1 VRTSPHDFWV
11 SVISGEARGPLARAA
26 AAALRLVSAGYG
38 MALRV
43 HLAGYRLGLA
53 KGLRL
58 PAVVVSVGN
67 LTVGGTGKT
76 TAAESV
82 ARWLWERGRRVAL
95 LSRGYRGSGER
106 DAVIVSEGFGP
117 LVDVATAGDEPYML
131 AQALPSVAVLVGK
144 DRRLTGR
151 LAVERLGADA
161 LVLDDGFQ
169 YHRLAKDIEIVL
181 VDALAPFGYDF
192 LVPRGMLR
200 EPLGH
205 LARADGVWLT
215 HCDLV
220 RRDDLAAI
228 CARVQEVAP
237 QARVWQ
243 TMHVPVR
250 LRGANGDVVDP
261 GAVYGRRIC
270 ALSSIG
276 NPPAFERT
284 LERLGADLVAKVRF
298 PDHHRYRADE
308 LHEIAAARAA
318 DAEWIVT
325 TRKDAVRLPPEATE
339 KPVWVLEVELAE
351 LLGEP
356 TLSEE
361 LGCLVRAKDK
371 M

>member
-1 VRTSPHDFWV
+1 MRTSTHDFWV
-11 SVISGEARGPLARAA
+11 SVISGEARGLLARAA
-26 AAALRLVSAGYG
+26 AAGLRVAAAGYG
-38 MALRV
+38 MALRA

-53 KGLRL
+53 KRLRL
-58 PAVVVSVGN
+58 PALVISIGN

-76 TAAESV
+76 TAAASV
-82 ARWLWERGRRVAL
+82 AHWLWEQGRRVAL

-151 LAVERLGADA
+151 LAVERMGADA
-161 LVLDDGFQ
+161 LILDDGFQ
-169 YHRLAKDIEIVL
+169 YHRLVKDIEIVL
-181 VDALAPFGYDF
+181 VDALTPFGYDF
-192 LVPRGMLR
+192 LLPRGMLR

-228 CARVQEVAP
+228 CARVKEVAP
-237 QARVWQ
+237 RARVWQ

-250 LRGANGDVVDP
+250 LRGADGEVADP
-261 GAVYGRRIC
+261 GAVHGRRIC

-276 NPPAFERT
+276 NPASFERT

-298 PDHHRYRADE
+298 PDHHRYCGEE
-308 LHEIAAARAA
+308 LHEIAAAQAA

-325 TRKDAVRLPPEATE
+325 TRKDAVRLPPGPAG
-339 KPVWVLEVELAE
+339 KSVWVLEVELAE
-351 LLGEP
+351 LLGERALP
-356 TLSEE
+356 EE
-361 LGCLVRAKDK
+361 LDCLLRAKEK
-371 M
+371 T